1 MWHQRKIGVGGR
13 EWEDEQDQEDGGGKY
28 AKINLFINVVMRVG
42 NIYAN
47 IKIQIYPT
55 LYIDYDDSQK
65 VSTFLQW

>member
-1 MWHQRKIGVGGR
+1 MNERMGRMRKTR
-13 EWEDEQDQEDGGGKY
+13 GGKY

-55 LYIDYDDSQK
+55 L
-65 VSTFLQW
+65 